1 MVFPVETP
9 EEKRRKLRKKLKQSH
24 CLRFVGSFSPLVST
38 LIEEKGFDG
47 IYVSGA
53 VVSGDLG
60 WPDVGFTTLNE
71 VADRAKTLTQFSN
84 LPSLVDGDTG
94 FGSALNCARMAAEM
108 EQGGLSGVH
117 IEDQGYPKRC
127 GQLEGK
133 KLVSIEDMVC
143 RIQSAVKARRDENF
157 LIIART
163 DGRGTGGMAEALERA
178 KAYGEAGA
186 DVIFPE
192 ALHTV
197 QEFENFRN
205 QIEVPLLA
213 NMTEFGKT
221 ELIPH
226 KVFEKIGYNIVIY
239 PVSAFRLAL
248 KAVEEGLDVLFQDK
262 QEQLISKMQTRDQL
276 YKLLKYK
283 NYEDFDKSVFN
294 FSLKGKQNNQ

>member
-1 MVFPVETP
+1 MVFSIKTP
-9 EEKRRKLRKKLKQSH
+9 EEKRKNLKEKLKQSR

-71 VADRAKTLTQFSN
+71 VAGRAETLTQFSN

-94 FGSALNCARMAAEM
+94 FGSALNCARMVAEM
-108 EQGGLSGVH
+108 EKRGLSGVH

-127 GQLEGK
+127 GHLEGK
-133 KLVSIEDMVC
+133 KLVSIEEMVC
-143 RIQSAVKARRDENF
+143 RIQSAVKARKDENF

-178 KAYGEAGA
+178 KAYVESGA
-186 DVIFPE
+186 DIVFSE

-197 QEFENFRN
+197 QEFEKFRS
-205 QIEVPLLA
+205 QIDVPLLA

-221 ELIPH
+221 DLIPY

-283 NYEDFDKSVFN
+283 NYEDFDKNVFN
-294 FSLKGKQNNQ
+294 FSLKGKQNNK

>member
-1 MVFPVETP
+1 MMFPLKTP
-9 EEKRRKLRKKLKQSH
+9 EEKRKVLRKKLNQPC
-24 CLRFVGSFSPLVST
+24 CLRFVGSFSPLVSA

-47 IYVSGA
+47 VYVSGA

-60 WPDVGFTTLNE
+60 WPDVGLTNLNE
-71 VADRAKTLTQFSN
+71 VADRAEILTRSSN

-94 FGSALNCARMAAEM
+94 FGSALNCARMVVDM
-108 EQGGLSGVH
+108 EKRGLSGVH
-117 IEDQGYPKRC
+117 IEDQGHPKRC
-127 GQLEGK
+127 GHLEGK
-133 KLVSIEDMVC
+133 ALVSIEEMVC
-143 RIQSAVKARRDENF
+143 RIQSAVKARQDKNF

-163 DGRGTGGMAEALERA
+163 DARGTGGMKEALERA
-178 KAYGEAGA
+178 EAYRDAGA

-197 QEFENFRN
+197 QEFEKFRS
-205 QIEVPLLA
+205 QITSLLLA

-221 ELIPH
+221 DLIPH
-226 KVFEKIGYNIVIY
+226 KTFEKMGYNIVIY
-239 PVSAFRLAL
+239 PVSSFRLAL

-262 QEQLISKMQTRDQL
+262 QDQLIEKMQTRDRL

-294 FSLKGKQNNQ
+294 FSLKSGKIK

>member
-9 EEKRRKLRKKLKQSH
+9 EEKRKKLRKKLKQSH

-71 VADRAKTLTQFSN
+71 VAARAKILTQFSN
-84 LPSLVDGDTG
+84 LPALVDGDTG
-94 FGSALNCARMAAEM
+94 FGSALNCARMIAEM

-127 GQLEGK
+127 GHLEGK

-143 RIQSAVKARRDENF
+143 RIQSSVKARRDENF

-163 DGRGTGGMAEALERA
+163 DGRGTGGMAEALKRA

-197 QEFENFRN
+197 QEFKEFRN
-205 QIEVPLLA
+205 QIDVPLLA

-248 KAVEEGLDVLFQDK
+248 KAVKEGLDVLFQDK

-276 YKLLKYK
+276 YKLLRYK

-294 FSLKGKQNNQ
+294 FSLQGKQNNK

>member
-1 MVFPVETP
+1 MVFSVKTA
-9 EEKRRKLRKKLKQSH
+9 EEKRKLLMEKLRQSR

-71 VADRAKTLTQFSN
+71 VADRAETLTRFSN

-94 FGSALNCARMAAEM
+94 FGSALNCARMVAEM
-108 EQGGLSGVH
+108 EKRGLSGVH

-127 GQLEGK
+127 GHLEGK
-133 KLVSIEDMVC
+133 KLVSIEEMVC
-143 RIQSAVKARRDENF
+143 RIQSAVKARQNSHF

-163 DGRGTGGMAEALERA
+163 DARGTEGMEGAIERA
-178 KAYGEAGA
+178 RAYGEAGA

-197 QEFENFRN
+197 QEFEEFRKR
-205 QIEVPLLA
+205 IKTPLLA

-221 ELIPH
+221 DLIPH

-239 PVSAFRLAL
+239 PVSVFRLAL
-248 KAVEEGLDVLFQDK
+248 QAVEEGLDVLFQDK
-262 QEQLISKMQTRDQL
+262 QEQLIPKMQTRERL

-294 FSLKGKQNNQ
+294 FSLKENWKSK